1 MPVSAV
7 LWGFFGNRKEYGLPD
22 RAAMVGL
29 GPDVWR
35 RGAGMMAEGVRY
47 GLVMLAAGVGIPILA
62 ALNAQLG
69 ARLGSPAAAAVCLF
83 AVAFLVALGVLFL
96 AGAGPLRNVLRQP
109 PYLFGGGL
117 LVAFYILS
125 ITWIA
130 PHIGLGNAIIL
141 VLLGQ
146 MLSFSLIDH
155 FGLMGALHKPLN
167 LQRII
172 GILMLAA
179 GAFLAIRA

>member
-1 MPVSAV
+1 MT
-7 LWGFFGNRKEYGLPD
+7 G
-22 RAAMVGL
+22 
-29 GPDVWR
+29 
-35 RGAGMMAEGVRY
+35 EGVRY

-83 AVAFLVALGVLFL
+83 AVGFLVAVLALLATGVAPIRAL
-96 AGAGPLRNVLRQP
+96 PRQP
-109 PYLFGGGL
+109 AYLFGGGV

-130 PHIGLGNAIIL
+130 PHIGLGNAVIL

-146 MLSFSLIDH
+146 MLTFSFIDH
-155 FGLMGALHKPLN
+155 FGLFGALQKPLN
-167 LQRII
+167 PQRII
-172 GILMLAA
+172 GVVMLAA